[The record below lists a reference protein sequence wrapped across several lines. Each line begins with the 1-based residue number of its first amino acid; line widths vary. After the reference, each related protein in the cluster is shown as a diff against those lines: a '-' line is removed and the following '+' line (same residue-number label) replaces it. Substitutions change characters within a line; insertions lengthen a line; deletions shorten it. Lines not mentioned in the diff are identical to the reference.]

1 MGGPRR
7 DGNDGWG
14 GNPGA
19 GSGVNDPEDKD
30 MRRAFLAGI
39 LAAAVLEAGCLVEID
54 KVDNPRAAF
63 ATARAEASHVQGRP
77 GKPGHLEVLVYDRA
91 EGQLVRASLPMW
103 LVHKVDDGDSLDLDF
118 DEGGQAAEKVRGRLR
133 LKDIEKAGR
142 GILVEVEEE
151 DGDQVLVW
159 LR

>member
-1 MGGPRR
+1 MT
-7 DGNDGWG
+7 
-14 GNPGA
+14 
-19 GSGVNDPEDKD
+19 
-30 MRRAFLAGI
+30 RASLAGI
-39 LAAAVLEAGCLVEID
+39 LVAAVLAAGCLVEVE

-63 ATARAEASHVQGRP
+63 ATARAEAAHVQGRP

-103 LVHKVDDGDSLDLDF
+103 LVHKADDGDELDLDF
-118 DEGGQAAEKVRGRLR
+118 DEGGEAAKKVRDRLS